1 MNDDI
6 KLKIE
11 ESIKKGLV
19 SSRILLD
26 RLRVIEESSR
36 KSGAYQDPSYF
47 PFYYHLGKFVNP
59 KNIANIGFRLALHT
73 CCFLKSC
80 RSVAQI
86 NAFERRQNEFYS
98 PKLALANIK
107 DIDKKI
113 KVNFHYGKIIDFVY
127 MKNKVDMVLFN
138 EQINQD
144 KMQESFELMWELLNF
159 DGLYVVDYIDSNENV
174 KNAFESFCNIINRNP
189 IYIKTRYGI
198 GIIQK

>member
-6 KLKIE
+6 KFKIE

-47 PFYYHLGKFVNP
+47 PFYYHLGKFVSP
-59 KNIANIGFRLALHT
+59 KSITNIGFRLALHT

-80 RSVAQI
+80 KSVVQI

-107 DIDKKI
+107 DINKKI

-144 KMQESFELMWELLNF
+144 KMQESFELMWELVNF

-174 KNAFESFCNIINRNP
+174 KNAFESFCKIINREP
-189 IYIKTRYGI
+189 VYIKTRYGI
-198 GIIQK
+198 GIVQK